1 MPDPPPGIARPNDP
15 YEATWWPGVIVDWRG
30 TDKKH
35 AEWMALVSYQRPNG
49 LQYLHWSPGI
59 LLKERLD
66 DELRSD
72 AGPRDT
78 AAHSSPIP

>member
-1 MPDPPPGIARPNDP
+1 
-15 YEATWWPGVIVDWRG
+15 
-30 TDKKH
+30 
-35 AEWMALVSYQRPNG
+35 MALVSYQRPNG

-72 AGPRDT
+72 AGARDT
-78 AAHSSPIP
+78 AAHSSPFP